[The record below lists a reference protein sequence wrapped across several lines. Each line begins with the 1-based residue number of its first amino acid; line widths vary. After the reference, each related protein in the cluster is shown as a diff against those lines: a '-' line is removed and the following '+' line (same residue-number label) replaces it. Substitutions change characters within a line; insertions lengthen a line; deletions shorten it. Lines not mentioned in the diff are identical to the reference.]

1 MLNLTLNSME
11 AIGTKGTITV
21 NYTKDDTTLSLLV
34 SDDGPGI
41 SSKHRDKIFEPFY
54 TTKKKGTGLG
64 LTVTKKLI
72 ENLFGYIELLPSRGG
87 ARFKITLPILTVSE
101 LKR

>member
-1 MLNLTLNSME
+1 ME
-11 AIGTKGTITV
+11 AIGAKGTITL
-21 NYTKDDTTLSLLV
+21 NYIRDDTTLSLFV
-34 SDDGPGI
+34 NDDGPGI
-41 SSKHRDKIFEPFY
+41 APKQRDNIFEPFY

-72 ENLFGYIELLPSRGG
+72 ENLFGYIELLPSKGG

-101 LKR
+101 LNR